1 MLILSRKE
9 AEKILFPTLDIT
21 IEVLRIQGHKTRLGI
36 DAPSDIPVV
45 RHELSGLKSVEF
57 TAECDPTKE
66 NLSRLLHALRLRL
79 DRAALP
85 LNRLHRRL
93 EASGDTA
100 GQALI
105 LEVFRELRALE
116 REAGESLEPA
126 PDRATRV
133 LLVEDHASEREL
145 LSSILRLSGI
155 EVTTACDGQEALDYL
170 SLHAPPDV
178 VLLDMLM
185 PRCDG
190 PTFVREVREKLNL
203 ARLKIFAV
211 SGRSA
216 SSLGVVTGPGG
227 VDRWFE
233 KPVDP
238 ERLVTHIPHRL
249 LKVCR
254 PSGGMPRS
262 LISFSC
268 TAVNS
273 AN

>member
-9 AEKILFPTLDIT
+9 TEKILFPTLDVT
-21 IEVLRIQGHKTRLGI
+21 VEVLRIQGHKVRLGI

-45 RHELSGLKSVEF
+45 RNELSGLKSVEF
-57 TAECDPTKE
+57 TAESDPKE
-66 NLSRLLHALRLRL
+66 NLSRLLHALRQRL

-85 LNRLHRRL
+85 LNRLHRRM
-93 EASGDTA
+93 ESSGDTVA
-100 GQALI
+100 QALI
-105 LEVFRELRALE
+105 LEVFRELQALD
-116 REAGESLEPA
+116 REAGASLEPT
-126 PDRATRV
+126 PGRVTRV

-145 LSSILRLSGI
+145 LGSILRLSGI

-190 PTFVREVREKLNL
+190 PTFVREVREKLHL

-238 ERLVTHIPHRL
+238 DRLV
-249 LKVCR
+249 
-254 PSGGMPRS
+254 S
-262 LISFSC
+262 
-268 TAVNS
+268 AVTGQPGV
-273 AN
+273 AAAV